1 MTEQT
6 HVSNAVIDVDITM
19 GPGIDRDAWFHAS
32 IPLDPNS
39 KEIVKFRASPADKE
53 MIATTVIGLLQ
64 EWLGERITYND

>member
-6 HVSNAVIDVDITM
+6 RVSNAVIDVDITM
-19 GPGIDRDAWFHAS
+19 GMGVDRDAWFHAF

-64 EWLGERITYND
+64 E